1 MDTIKFKLLQAR
13 VEGDPVRE
21 RERNSF
27 AVGMGVAPEQIETVD
42 MLKGEATYD
51 SIVDGVDAVIV
62 GGSGDFSVTVN
73 HAWLPNFIK
82 VLGDIAKNG
91 FPTFASCFGFQ
102 VMNLALGGRV
112 ETDNKGLEVGSHIV
126 ERLPESDGDP
136 LFHELPDN
144 FVAQQGHAD
153 RAMVLPEGVTLLAQ
167 SPKCPYQAIKVKGA
181 PVYATQFHPELT
193 ATENKRRFL
202 QYFDHYIKA
211 VGQEESER
219 ILNSFQES
227 EDSSYLLRRFKN
239 LVSEHCVH

>member
-27 AVGMGVAPEQIETVD
+27 AIGMGIPPQQIETVD

-51 SIVDGVDAVIV
+51 SVVDGADAVIV

-73 HAWLPNFIK
+73 HPWLPNFIK

-102 VMNLALGGRV
+102 VMNMALGGRV
-112 ETDNKGLEVGSHIV
+112 ETDKDGLEVGSHIV
-126 ERLPESDGDP
+126 ERLPESNGDP
-136 LFHELPDN
+136 LFHELPDT

-167 SPKCPYQAIKVKGA
+167 SPKCPYQAIKVIGA

-211 VGQEESER
+211 IGQEESEH
-219 ILNSFQES
+219 ILNSFQ
-227 EDSSYLLRRFKN
+227 DSTECSYLLRRFKN
-239 LVSEHCVH
+239 LVAEHCVH